1 MTGPSRG
8 EKEQAAVLNG
18 AVGEQELPLA
28 LFGSCPLPIFD
39 NKEIVLG
46 HGSGGK
52 LTSELIDKIFLPAFS
67 NPILDKLD
75 DQAVLEIKGA
85 RLAFTTDSFVVTPI
99 FFPGGDIGR
108 IAVNGTVNDLAM
120 SGARPLYLAAAFI
133 LEEGLAADDLRRVV
147 ESMGA
152 AAAEAGVQFV
162 TGDTKVVNRG
172 KGDQIF
178 ITTTGIG
185 VIEGDLNISAGRAS
199 VGDKIL
205 LSGYIGDHGMAIM
218 SQRENLEFEGAIES
232 DCASLNGLVAYML
245 RTPPLET
252 DADFIHCLRDPTRG
266 GVATTLN
273 EIAKRAGVGMLL
285 RESSIPVRESVKGA
299 CEVLGLDPLYVANEG
314 KLVAIVTPQMVE
326 AVLKQMQEHEL
337 GRDATVIGEVVVE
350 HPGMVLMKT
359 GIGGTRVLDVMF
371 GEQLP
376 RIC

>member
-1 MTGPSRG
+1 MAGSETFIRVE
-8 EKEQAAVLNG
+8 EKPADERPVSP
-18 AVGEQELPLA
+18 V
-28 LFGSCPLPIFD
+28 FGSCALPIFD
-39 NKEIVLG
+39 HQQIVLG

-52 LTSELIDKIFLPAFS
+52 LTADLIEQIFLPAFK

-75 DQAVLEIKGA
+75 DQAVVTVGGA

-108 IAVNGTVNDLAM
+108 LAVHGTVNDLAM
-120 SGARPLYLAAAFI
+120 SGARPLYLSAAFI
-133 LEEGLAADDLRRVV
+133 LEEGLAVDDLRRVV
-147 ESMGA
+147 ESMRA

-172 KGDQIF
+172 KGDQVF

-185 VIEGDLNISAGRAS
+185 VIDSGVNISADRARP
-199 VGDKIL
+199 GDQII

-218 SQRENLEFEGAIES
+218 SQRENLEFDGAISS
-232 DCASLNGLVAYML
+232 DCASLNGLVASML
-245 RTPPLET
+245 TTPSAGG
-252 DADFIHCLRDPTRG
+252 ADFIHCLRDPTRG
-266 GVATTLN
+266 GAATTLN

-285 RESSIPVRESVKGA
+285 RERSIPVRESVKGA

-314 KLVAIVTPQMVE
+314 KLVAVVVPEMAQ
-326 AVLKQMQEHEL
+326 AVLQQMQQHPH
-337 GRDATVIGEVVVE
+337 GQDAVIIGEVVAE

-359 GIGGTRVLDVMF
+359 QIGGTRVLDVMF

>member
-1 MTGPSRG
+1 MASSPLSDSN
-8 EKEQAAVLNG
+8 NG
-18 AVGEQELPLA
+18 LPA
-28 LFGSCPLPIFD
+28 EERPGSPVFGSCPLPIFD
-39 NKEIVLG
+39 HPQIVLG

-52 LTSELIDKIFLPAFS
+52 LTAELIDQIFLPAFR

-75 DQAVLEIKGA
+75 DQAVITIGGA

-108 IAVNGTVNDLAM
+108 LAVHGTVNDLAM
-120 SGARPLYLAAAFI
+120 SGARPLYLSAAFI
-133 LEEGLAADDLRRVV
+133 LEEGLAVDDLRRVV
-147 ESMGA
+147 ESMRA

-185 VIEGDLNISAGRAS
+185 LIEGNINLSADRARP
-199 VGDKIL
+199 GDQIL

-218 SQRENLEFEGAIES
+218 SQRENLEFESAIVS
-232 DCASLNGLVAYML
+232 DCASLHGLVAAML
-245 RTPPLET
+245 STPAPNRME
-252 DADFIHCLRDPTRG
+252 FIHCLRDPTRG
-266 GVATTLN
+266 GAATTLN
-273 EIAKRAGVGMLL
+273 EIAKRAGVGMRLQ
-285 RESSIPVRESVKGA
+285 EKSIPVRESVQGA

-314 KLVAIVTPQMVE
+314 KLLAVVVPEMAQ
-326 AVLKQMQEHEL
+326 AVLQQMQQHPL
-337 GRDATVIGEVVVE
+337 GRDAAIIGEVVAE
-350 HPGMVLMKT
+350 HPGMVVMKT
-359 GIGGTRVLDVMF
+359 QVGGTRVLDVMF

>member
-1 MTGPSRG
+1 MASSQVSAKDEEKPTGG
-8 EKEQAAVLNG
+8 
-18 AVGEQELPLA
+18 
-28 LFGSCPLPIFD
+28 FGSCPLPIFQHPQ
-39 NKEIVLG
+39 IVLG

-52 LTSELIDKIFLPAFS
+52 LTADLIDQVFLPAFK

-75 DQAVLEIKGA
+75 DQAVVTVGGQ

-108 IAVNGTVNDLAM
+108 LAVHGTVNDLAM
-120 SGARPLYLAAAFI
+120 SGARPLYLSAAFI
-133 LEEGLAADDLRRVV
+133 LEEGLAVDDLRRVV
-147 ESMGA
+147 ESMRA
-152 AAAEAGVQFV
+152 AAADAGVTFV

-185 VIEGDLNISAGRAS
+185 VIEGGVSIAAERARP
-199 VGDKIL
+199 GDQVI

-218 SQRENLEFEGAIES
+218 SQREGLEFEGAIAS
-232 DCASLNGLVAYML
+232 DCASLNGLVAAML
-245 RTPPLET
+245 AAPPGG
-252 DADFIHCLRDPTRG
+252 DFLHCLRDPTRG

-273 EIAKRAGVGMLL
+273 EIAKRAKVGMVL
-285 RESSIPVRESVKGA
+285 REPSIPVRDTVKGA

-314 KLVAIVTPQMVE
+314 KLLAIVVPERAE
-326 AVLKQMQEHEL
+326 AVLRQMQQHEL
-337 GRDATVIGEVVVE
+337 GRDAAIIGEVVAE

-359 GIGGTRVLDVMF
+359 QIGGTRVLDVMF